1 MLYRYTFHISLFQTY
16 YIDVIAER
24 KSDTRSDTRQELL
37 EAAAALISDAPGQD
51 VPLRAICD
59 RVGVKLPTLYH
70 FFGSKD
76 GLLAAV
82 VEYGFASYLALKQ
95 ATEPSG
101 DPIEDIRHGW
111 DTHVRFGL
119 DNAGFYALMYGQVT
133 PRRRP
138 EAAAGPHAALM
149 RLCQEA
155 EAQGRLAVPA
165 AVAADH
171 VLAANV
177 GVTLFLITA
186 EEPDLALA
194 AQVRDATIAAITGL
208 PGVPAG
214 DAADGAALAQ
224 RLLHSLGG
232 AEDTIGEAEVTLLRK
247 WLGRLAA
254 GASS

>member
-1 MLYRYTFHISLFQTY
+1 MT
-16 YIDVIAER
+16 AER
-24 KSDTRSDTRQELL
+24 KSDTRQELL
-37 EAAAALISDAPGQD
+37 EAAATLISEAPGQD

-82 VEYGFASYLALKQ
+82 IEYGFASYLDLKQ
-95 ATEPSG
+95 ATEPTG
-101 DPIEDIRHGW
+101 DPIEDIQRGW
-111 DTHVRFGL
+111 DAHVRFGL

-133 PRRRP
+133 PQRRP
-138 EAAAGPHAALM
+138 DAAAAPYAALL

-155 EAQGRLAVPA
+155 GAQGRLAVPA
-165 AVAADH
+165 AAAADH

-186 EEPDLALA
+186 EAPDLALA
-194 AQVRDATIAAITGL
+194 HQVRDATVAAITGL
-208 PGVPAG
+208 PGRSPG
-214 DAADGAALAQ
+214 EADGAALAQ
-224 RLLHSLGG
+224 QLLHSLAG
-232 AEDTIGEAEVTLLRK
+232 AEDTLGEAETALLRT

-254 GASS
+254 ATGSA

>member
-1 MLYRYTFHISLFQTY
+1 MT
-16 YIDVIAER
+16 AER
-24 KSDTRSDTRQELL
+24 KSDTRQELL

-76 GLLAAV
+76 GLLDAV
-82 VEYGFASYLALKQ
+82 IDYGFASYLRLKE
-95 ATEPSG
+95 AAEPTG
-101 DPIEDIRHGW
+101 DPIADLRQGW

-138 EAAAGPHAALM
+138 VAAAGSYAALLG
-149 RLCQEA
+149 LCREA
-155 EAQGRLAVPA
+155 ESQGRLAVDA
-165 AVAADH
+165 ERAADH

-186 EEPDLALA
+186 ERPDLELA
-194 AQVRDATIAAITGL
+194 DQVRDATLAAITGL
-208 PGVPAG
+208 GAPSPTSG
-214 DAADGAALAQ
+214 DRAALALH
-224 RLLHSLGG
+224 LLHALGAG
-232 AEDTIGEAEVTLLRK
+232 DGGLGQAETALLRK
-247 WLGRLAA
+247 WLGVLSGQANDRPAA
-254 GASS
+254 EPPVTD